1 MKEESREGEQ
11 EGIKLKK
18 IDVLY
23 RSKEEMTEGIGAQWN
38 SKRKRDEN
46 WKDNRRK
53 EMALQAQRRRNIQ
66 KGGNQYKDTE
76 GINIKIWR
84 ECFIY
89 YSTPLIILCTVWN
102 LPFDS

>member
-1 MKEESREGEQ
+1 M
-11 EGIKLKK
+11 
-18 IDVLY
+18 Y
-23 RSKEEMTEGIGAQWN
+23 RSKEEMTKEIEAQWN

-89 YSTPLIILCTVWN
+89 
-102 LPFDS
+102 